1 MTPDLAFQTAM
12 FERLCASVGVIAL
25 VPVENILD
33 RNARPNPDPSII
45 LGESQSV
52 DDEYLGRDVTRIY
65 HTLHLWKKE
74 LSLTGVKKIAG
85 EVRAVLHKAP
95 RLILASG
102 FHCADCSVSDIRFL
116 RDPDGVTSHGVVTV
130 SALVQEVA

>member
-1 MTPDLAFQTAM
+1 MTPDLALQLAILD
-12 FERLCASVGVIAL
+12 RLTTSTGVTAL
-25 VPVENILD
+25 VPADHILD

-52 DDEYLGRDVTRIY
+52 DEGYIGRDMTRVY
-65 HTLHLWKKE
+65 HTLHVWKKE

-85 EVRAVLHKAP
+85 EVRTVLHNAP
-95 RLILASG
+95 RLVLESG

-116 RDPDGVTSHGVVTV
+116 RDPDGVTSHGVITV
-130 SALVQEVA
+130 SALVQEAT

>member
-1 MTPDLAFQTAM
+1 MTPDLALQLAIL
-12 FERLCASVGVIAL
+12 ERLTTSAGVIAL
-25 VPVENILD
+25 VPSDHILD

-52 DDEYLGRDVTRIY
+52 DEGYIGRDMTRVY
-65 HTLHLWKKE
+65 HTLHVWKKE

-85 EVRAVLHKAP
+85 EVRANLHNAP
-95 RLILASG
+95 RLVLASG

-116 RDPDGVTSHGVVTV
+116 RDPDGVTSHGVITV
-130 SALVQEVA
+130 SALVQEVT